1 MMRPFESSGID
12 AWPESRRPFKS
23 SGIDAW
29 PESRRDIVVVY
40 RMLAM
45 CVQVGLRPN
54 AFGGGAW

>member
-1 MMRPFESSGID
+1 MRGLNRGD
-12 AWPESRRPFKS
+12 RFKS